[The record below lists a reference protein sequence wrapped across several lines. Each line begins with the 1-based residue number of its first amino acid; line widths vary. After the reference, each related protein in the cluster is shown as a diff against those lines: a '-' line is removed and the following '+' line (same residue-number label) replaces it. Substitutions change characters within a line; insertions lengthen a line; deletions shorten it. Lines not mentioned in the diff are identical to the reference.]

1 MNNKIKIIVVTGTR
15 AEYGLLKRLI
25 NLIDHDEK
33 FILNIIV
40 TGSHLSKKHGNT
52 YKEIEQDG
60 YINNYK
66 INIGIDNDLPEDI
79 SKSTA
84 SAINGFSEAYKNINP
99 DLVIILG
106 DRYELLGAAISA
118 MFYKIPIAHIHGG
131 ELTYGAIDDLIRH
144 SLTKMSH
151 IHFVA
156 TEEYKKRVIQLGENP
171 KYVYNVGGLGVDA
184 IQNIQLLNKNQ
195 IEFELGIPISEKLFI
210 ITYHPVT
217 IENNEEYEVAQLLKA
232 ISDFSEYQIIFTMPN
247 ADQNNKVIT
256 KLIKEYIKNRKNSY
270 LFSSLGQLKYLSCV
284 ALSNVVIGN
293 SSSGILEVPSFK
305 IPTVNIGSR
314 QSGRVKSASIIDCK
328 AEYTSIFNSIKKALS
343 SDFKK
348 DIKKMK
354 NLYEKKDTSNSIYK
368 ILKNVALK
376 EIIQK
381 KFQDL

>member
-40 TGSHLSKKHGNT
+40 TGSHLSEKHGNT